1 MDHPIAC
8 TLTPGRLAARTAA
21 LAALAEDALL
31 DRRRTRGGE
40 RLTFR
45 RGDDVA
51 ERLPAAVAAERA
63 CCAFLTFEL
72 RREPDAFVL
81 DIAGGEE
88 ARPMIAALFS

>member
-8 TLTPGRLAARTAA
+8 TLTPGRLAATTAA
-21 LAALAEDALL
+21 LAALADDALL
-31 DRRRTRGGE
+31 DRRRTPRGE

-45 RGDDVA
+45 RGGDVA
-51 ERLPAAVAAERA
+51 ARLPAVVAAERA

-81 DIAGGEE
+81 DITGAEE
-88 ARPMIAALFS
+88 ARPIIAALFA

>member
-21 LAALAEDALL
+21 LAALADDALL
-31 DRRRTRGGE
+31 DRRRTPRGE

-45 RGDDVA
+45 RGDNVA
-51 ERLPAAVAAERA
+51 GRLLAAVAAERA

-72 RREPDAFVL
+72 RRGPDSFVL
-81 DIAGGEE
+81 DIAGPEE
-88 ARPMIAALFS
+88 ARPIIGALFS